1 MKKSFMTTNDIH
13 AHMFRVSS
21 SLCTTSI
28 KMTSYEW
35 FAELGASVLL
45 NIYASKKKILSFF
58 LVHYALHILILKHM
72 HILPIHT
79 HVTPLSLLSKGNKT
93 CFHTF
98 HYHQCR
104 GALSPLKHYAF
115 SSIQLLEGWVLTPL
129 QGSQIS
135 ISYNL
140 WPNRILALKFSM

>member
-1 MKKSFMTTNDIH
+1 MTTNDIH
-13 AHMFRVSS
+13 AHVFRVSS

-79 HVTPLSLLSKGNKT
+79 HVTPLSPHSKGNKT

-115 SSIQLLEGWVLTPL
+115 SSTPYSTFRRVSSNSSTRESNINILQSLT
-129 QGSQIS
+129 
-135 ISYNL
+135 
-140 WPNRILALKFSM
+140 K